1 MKELIAI
8 GITCGLIFSC
18 RKDDHTISS
27 YDPSPYKINLVNNTL
42 PPPVLPADNPL
53 TIANV
58 ELGRMLFYE
67 TFLSKDGSIS
77 CASCHVQSDGFSD
90 VNQFSSGVD
99 GSLGTRQAMPIFN
112 LAWNKIGFFW
122 DGRADLLRH
131 QSLLPIQDGLEMKET
146 LENVILKLTSDPRYL
161 TQFNRAFGNKEIT
174 ALKISLALEAFMF
187 SIVSDDSK
195 YDQYKAGKTTLTDS
209 EERGRQLFFTE
220 YNPFFPELSGADCAH
235 CHGGSNFENDQY
247 MNNGLDDQSDIL
259 DIGRQKVT
267 GDPLDKGKFK
277 VPSLRNIAVT
287 RPYMHDGRFSTLMEV
302 IDHYNSG
309 VHHSPTTDP
318 ALNTTTETGLMLTP
332 EDKLDLVNFL
342 KTLTDQNFLTNPAY
356 SSPF

>member
-1 MKELIAI
+1 MVRLGFFLIV
-8 GITCGLIFSC
+8 GLLVVSCKKDKTIFP
-18 RKDDHTISS
+18 
-27 YDPSPYKINLVNNTL
+27 YDATPYEIKLVNNTL
-42 PPPVLPADNPL
+42 PAPTLPPDNPL

-67 TFLSKDGSIS
+67 PLLSKDESIS
-77 CASCHVQSDGFSD
+77 CASCHLQSDGFSD
-90 VNQFSSGVD
+90 VNQYSLGVD
-99 GSLGTRQAMPIFN
+99 GTLGARQAMPIFN

-122 DGRADLLRH
+122 DGRSDLLRH
-131 QSLLPIQDGLEMKET
+131 QSLLPIQDELEMKET
-146 LENVILKLTSDPRYL
+146 IENVINKLSQNSLYISH
-161 TQFNRAFGNKEIT
+161 FNKAFGTTEIN
-174 ALKISLALEAFMF
+174 AYKISLALEAFMF

-195 YDQYKAGKTTLTDS
+195 YDQYKAGKTTLTAS
-209 EERGRQLFFTE
+209 EERGQQLFFTE

-247 MNNGLDDQSDIL
+247 MNNGLDDQSEIL

>member
-1 MKELIAI
+1 MLRLGFYVIV
-8 GITCGLIFSC
+8 GLLVASCKKDKTIFP
-18 RKDDHTISS
+18 
-27 YDPSPYKINLVNNTL
+27 YDATPYEIKLVNNTL
-42 PPPVLPADNPL
+42 PAPILPTDNPL

-67 TFLSKDGSIS
+67 PLLSKDESIS
-77 CASCHVQSDGFSD
+77 CASCHVQSNGFSD
-90 VNQFSSGVD
+90 INRFSAGVD
-99 GSLGTRQAMPIFN
+99 GSLGTRQAMPVFN

-122 DGRADLLRH
+122 DGRAELLRH
-131 QSLLPIQDGLEMKET
+131 QAVLPIQDGLEMKET
-146 LENVILKLTSDPRYL
+146 LENVVKKLSQNSLYINH
-161 TQFNRAFGNKEIT
+161 FNKAFGTTEIN
-174 ALKISLALEAFMF
+174 AYKISLALEAFMF

-195 YDQYKAGKTTLTDS
+195 YDQYKSGKTTLTES
-209 EERGRQLFFTE
+209 EERGRQLFFAE

-247 MNNGLDDQSDIL
+247 MNNGLDDQSEIL
-259 DIGRQKVT
+259 DLGRQKVT

-332 EDKLDLVNFL
+332 EDKLDLINFL
-342 KTLTDQNFLTNPAY
+342 NTLTDQNYLTNKAY

>member
-1 MKELIAI
+1 MVKLSVI
-8 GITCGLIFSC
+8 GIGLVLLISC
-18 RKDDHTISS
+18 KKDPEISL
-27 YDPSPYKINLVNNTL
+27 YDATPYSLNLVNNTL
-42 PPPVLPADNPL
+42 SSPNLPLDNPL
-53 TIANV
+53 TLSKVN
-58 ELGRMLFYE
+58 LGRILFYDPQ
-67 TFLSKDGSIS
+67 LSLDGSIS
-77 CASCHVQSDGFSD
+77 CSSCHAQGDGFSD
-90 VNQFSSGVD
+90 VDQFSEGVG
-99 GSLGTRQAMPIFN
+99 GSFGTRQAMPIFN

-122 DGRADLLRH
+122 DGRAELLRH
-131 QSLLPIQDGLEMKET
+131 QALLPIQDGLEMKET
-146 LENVILKLTSDPRYL
+146 LVRVVQKLIADPKYGTL
-161 TQFNRAFGNKEIT
+161 FDQAFGTKEIT
-174 ALKISLALEAFMF
+174 DIKISLALEAFMY

-195 YDQYKAGKTTLTDS
+195 YDQYLVGKTTLTDS
-209 EERGRQLFFTE
+209 EERGRVLFFTE

-247 MNNGLDDQSDIL
+247 MNNGLDDQADISDL
-259 DIGRQKVT
+259 GRQKVT

-309 VHHSPTTDP
+309 VHNSPTTDP

-342 KTLTDQNFLTNPAY
+342 KTLTDQNYLTNPAY